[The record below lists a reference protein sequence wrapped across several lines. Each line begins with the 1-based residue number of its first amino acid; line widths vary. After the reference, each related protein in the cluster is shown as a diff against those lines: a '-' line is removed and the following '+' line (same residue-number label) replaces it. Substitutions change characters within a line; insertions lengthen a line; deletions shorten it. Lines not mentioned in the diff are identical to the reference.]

1 MGTGVDCAE
10 IGWAALSTLPVTPI
24 VIFDAEGRCLAILGE
39 RSSLEARIGDRDAI
53 IGRPAEE
60 FAGAEAD
67 ALRRTIASVLASGKS
82 SAIRALLPFP
92 SGHFVFEVT
101 LWPLPGKPLVAC
113 LVRRMRQLDR
123 FEQQVPAIRSRFRPV
138 VEQTAHFL
146 CEIDAEGTVVYVGER
161 SRELELEPEELIG
174 RNIRGI
180 AGRTP
185 GTHPD
190 DVQVA
195 DSAIAEFVKTQ
206 SNLTPYRLRLRDRT
220 GRWLELECTGS
231 WYTAREGTRRGL
243 IVCRDVDASVISASE
258 EGRQLAL
265 ARLAGGL
272 VDAVMELALDGA
284 IVCSTPFPST
294 WAGCGESLAGSDV
307 LAFVHPE
314 DRDRAQRELLRS
326 ARQQGHEPT
335 LLRWRGSAGGWR
347 WLEVRGL
354 CFELES
360 GEHHLI
366 AMGRDVTG
374 ERELE
379 EESASEEGV
388 ESLQR
393 DNLALIAGGVAHDFN
408 NLLTIS
414 LGVADLAAEQL
425 PADSPT
431 RPYLNEIVAASR
443 QAADLARQ
451 LLAATG
457 RMSATLAPVDVNAV
471 LASMESLLRT
481 GLPKGAR
488 LEYVLCEGPLW
499 VDGDATQLRQVVL
512 NLITNAGE
520 AIGGEHG
527 AVKVSTGRVRRPH
540 PSQES
545 GASDWA
551 VIEVRDN
558 GPGVDAETLR
568 RIFEPRFTTKATGHG
583 LGLAVVQSVV
593 RRYGGRIHVASAD
606 GGGTTFRIE
615 IPALA
620 ERAVVA
626 ERLLSSKRT
635 DARGSGAMVLLVD
648 DTQPVLR
655 MSAAML
661 GAAQFRVLE
670 AGDARTALEL
680 LAREPEVACA
690 VVDLVLP
697 DADGL
702 ALIDELRRNKPG
714 LRVVVCSGAVNRI
727 PTDRPDLVVL
737 EKPFRYAQLIEAV
750 WRSLSSD
757 RSPTDRAAH
766 EGKRSGRDGR
776 AEPT

>member
-1 MGTGVDCAE
+1 M
-10 IGWAALSTLPVTPI
+10 
-24 VIFDAEGRCLAILGE
+24 
-39 RSSLEARIGDRDAI
+39 
-53 IGRPAEE
+53 
-60 FAGAEAD
+60 
-67 ALRRTIASVLASGKS
+67 
-82 SAIRALLPFP
+82 
-92 SGHFVFEVT
+92 
-101 LWPLPGKPLVAC
+101 
-113 LVRRMRQLDR
+113 
-123 FEQQVPAIRSRFRPV
+123 
-138 VEQTAHFL
+138 
-146 CEIDAEGTVVYVGER
+146 
-161 SRELELEPEELIG
+161 
-174 RNIRGI
+174 
-180 AGRTP
+180 
-185 GTHPD
+185 
-190 DVQVA
+190 
-195 DSAIAEFVKTQ
+195 
-206 SNLTPYRLRLRDRT
+206 
-220 GRWLELECTGS
+220 
-231 WYTAREGTRRGL
+231 
-243 IVCRDVDASVISASE
+243 CRDVEPLAVSASE
-258 EGRQLAL
+258 ERRQLAL

-272 VDAVMELALDGA
+272 VDAVMELALDGT
-284 IVCSTPFPST
+284 IVYSTPLPPT
-294 WAGCGESLAGSDV
+294 WAGAGEPLAGSDV
-307 LAFVHPE
+307 LSFIHPA
-314 DRDRAQRELLRS
+314 DRDRAQRELLHS
-326 ARQQGHEPT
+326 ARQQGHAPT
-335 LLRWRGSAGGWR
+335 RLRWRGSAGGWR

-374 ERELE
+374 ERERE
-379 EESASEEGV
+379 EESESEEGV

-408 NLLTIS
+408 NLLAIS

-457 RMSATLAPVDVNAV
+457 RVSATLGPVDVNAV
-471 LASMESLLRT
+471 LATMESLLRT
-481 GLPKGAR
+481 ALPKGAR
-488 LEYVLCEGPLW
+488 LEYALCEGALW

-527 AVKVSTGRVRRPH
+527 AVKVATCRAQRPH
-540 PSQES
+540 DSQAS

-583 LGLAVVQSVV
+583 LGLAVVQNVA
-593 RRYGGRIHVASAD
+593 RRHGGRIHVASAD

-620 ERAVVA
+620 EQAVVA
-626 ERLLSSKRT
+626 ERLLSTKRPE
-635 DARGSGAMVLLVD
+635 ARGSGATVLLVD
-648 DTQPVLR
+648 DAEPIRR
-655 MSAAML
+655 MSVAML

-670 AGDARTALEL
+670 ASDARAAREL
-680 LAREPEVACA
+680 LAREPDVACA

-702 ALIDELRRNKPG
+702 ALVDELRRNKPG

-727 PTDRPDLVVL
+727 PTDRSDLVVL

-757 RSPTDRAAH
+757 RPAR
-766 EGKRSGRDGR
+766 
-776 AEPT
+776 